1 MNVQLEQSE
10 KLVTAL
16 REELETYGGILAAL
30 DNQQDAVMARAAD
43 ALMDTVHQIHGQMGE
58 VEQARARRE
67 VTRHS
72 AALAFGLREDS
83 TFREIIPALPH
94 HYQGLVTALV
104 DENNELLV
112 RVQQRTRQN
121 HLLLRRS
128 VDLMQSFLSS
138 LFPRQETQVYDQRG
152 GLPGRVIPIRS
163 IYEAV
168 G

>member
-10 KLVTAL
+10 KLVAAL
-16 REELETYGGILAAL
+16 RDELETYGGILAAL

-58 VEQARARRE
+58 VEQARERRE
-67 VTRHS
+67 RARHI
-72 AALAFGLREDS
+72 AAVALGLRDDC
-83 TFREIIPALPH
+83 TFREMIPVLPR

-104 DENNELLV
+104 EENNELLV

-121 HLLLRRS
+121 HMLLRRS
-128 VDLMQSFLSS
+128 VDLMQTFLAS
-138 LFPRQETQVYDQRG
+138 LFPRQGTQVYDQHG
-152 GLPGRVIPIRS
+152 GIPGRVIPLRS

>member
-1 MNVQLEQSE
+1 MNVQLEQAE

-16 REELETYGGILAAL
+16 RDELETYGGILAAL
-30 DNQQDAVMARAAD
+30 DNQQDAVLARAAD
-43 ALMDTVHQIHGQMGE
+43 ALVATVHQIHGQMDE
-58 VEQARARRE
+58 VAQARERREQARRAAA
-67 VTRHS
+67 
-72 AALAFGLREDS
+72 AALGLHDDCAFRDL
-83 TFREIIPALPH
+83 IPVLPQ

-104 DENNELLV
+104 EENNALLV

-128 VDLMQSFLSS
+128 VDLMQGFLAS
-138 LFPRQETQVYDQRG
+138 LFPRQETQVYDQHG
-152 GLPGRVIPIRS
+152 AMHGRVIPLRS